1 MTQPIIQAQNIHK
14 TFRNGQIEV
23 HALRGVGLTID
34 PGEMVAVMGPSGCGK
49 TTLLNCLSGLDQ
61 FDEGE
66 VHIEGTS
73 LADMSDRVRTDYRAR
88 RMGFVFQTFNLLSV
102 ISAAENVEL
111 PLLLSEVKP
120 REARRRALAGLAE
133 VGLSDRA
140 NHRPAELSGGQR
152 QRVAIARALANQPA
166 IIWADE
172 PTGNLD
178 SQSAQD
184 ILDLMSAL
192 NREHGQTFVIVTHD
206 RVIGD
211 QCDRI
216 VHMRDGQIVDSGNG
230 SDHAAQPTQPSAQE
244 QVTP

>member
-14 TFRNGQIEV
+14 TFRSGEIQV
-23 HALRGVGLTID
+23 HALRGVNLTIA

-49 TTLLNCLSGLDQ
+49 TTLLNCLSGLDS

-66 VHIEGTS
+66 VQIEGIS
-73 LADMSDRVRTDYRAR
+73 LAQMSDRARTDYRAR
-88 RMGFVFQTFNLLSV
+88 RMGFVFQTFNLLPV

-111 PLLLSEVKP
+111 PLLLSDVKP
-120 REARRRALAGLAE
+120 REARLRALNGLAT
-133 VGLSDRA
+133 VGLRDRA

-166 IIWADE
+166 IVWADE

-184 ILDLMSAL
+184 ILSLMRTL
-192 NREHGQTFVIVTHD
+192 NREQGQTFVIVTHD
-206 RVIGD
+206 RRIGE
-211 QCDRI
+211 QCDYI
-216 VHMRDGQIVDSGNG
+216 VRMRDGQIIDSGNG
-230 SDHAAQPTQPSAQE
+230 SDLAAPQPQAATQ
-244 QVTP
+244 T

>member
-1 MTQPIIQAQNIHK
+1 
-14 TFRNGQIEV
+14 
-23 HALRGVGLTID
+23 
-34 PGEMVAVMGPSGCGK
+34 
-49 TTLLNCLSGLDQ
+49 LLP
-61 FDEGE
+61 
-66 VHIEGTS
+66 
-73 LADMSDRVRTDYRAR
+73 
-88 RMGFVFQTFNLLSV
+88 V

-111 PLLLSEVKP
+111 PLLLSDVKP

-166 IIWADE
+166 IVWADE

-184 ILDLMSAL
+184 ILVLMRTL

-206 RVIGD
+206 QHIGE

-216 VHMRDGQIVDSGNG
+216 VLMQDGQITDRGNG
-230 SDHAAQPTQPSAQE
+230 RDRDAPQPQAAAQA
-244 QVTP
+244 